1 MSENIKKNLLKVREM
16 TIEDAEE
23 TAQIEAEN
31 FSKPWKKK
39 DFEDAVRSKN
49 TLYMVIE
56 NQDEIIGYA
65 GMWLVLDEGEITNVS
80 IKKSCWGQRVGTHL
94 MEEFL
99 KEAEKRGGTSF
110 FLEVRESNLR
120 ARKLYRSF
128 GFEEI
133 DVRKKFYEEPV
144 EDGIV
149 MCKR

>member
-1 MSENIKKNLLKVREM
+1 MSENIEKNSLKVREM
-16 TIEDAEE
+16 TMEDAEE
-23 TAQIEAEN
+23 IAQIEAEN
-31 FSKPWKKK
+31 FSKPWRQK
-39 DFEDAVRSKN
+39 DFEDAVRSSS

-80 IKKSCWGQRVGTHL
+80 IKKNCWGQKAGTHL
-94 MEEFL
+94 MEKFL
-99 KEAEKRGGTSF
+99 EEAKKRGGTSF

-120 ARKLYRSF
+120 ARNLYRSF

-133 DVRKKFYEEPV
+133 DVRKNFYEAPV

>member
-31 FSKPWKKK
+31 FSKPWKQK

-80 IKKSCWGQRVGTHL
+80 IKKSCCGQRAGTHI
-94 MEEFL
+94 MVEFL
-99 KEAEKRGGTSF
+99 K
-110 FLEVRESNLR
+110 
-120 ARKLYRSF
+120 
-128 GFEEI
+128 
-133 DVRKKFYEEPV
+133 
-144 EDGIV
+144 
-149 MCKR
+149 

>member
-31 FSKPWKKK
+31 FSKPWKQK

-65 GMWLVLDEGEITNVS
+65 GM
-80 IKKSCWGQRVGTHL
+80 
-94 MEEFL
+94 
-99 KEAEKRGGTSF
+99 
-110 FLEVRESNLR
+110 R
-120 ARKLYRSF
+120 ARLQMCQSKSPAGDKEPERILWKSF
-128 GFEEI
+128 
-133 DVRKKFYEEPV
+133 
-144 EDGIV
+144 
-149 MCKR
+149 